1 MSQESEKHAIINPT
15 LHHFGVITTHL
26 EAMLDW
32 YAKVLGMTTNFQS
45 SGGLAFV
52 SNDKAHHRMA
62 LISLPGLRDDP
73 EPPLHAKLQHV
84 AFEYATIDDL
94 LHSWERL
101 KGMGIEPVLA
111 ADHGPTTA
119 FYYQDPDGNSV
130 ELFADNF
137 GDWDQSSEYLRT
149 SPAFHHNPMGTY
161 VDPEQMLAARKA
173 GATAA
178 ELHQHAM
185 AGEFSPARPMN
196 PRVLRSLA

>member
-1 MSQESEKHAIINPT
+1 MSQESEKHPLINPT
-15 LHHFGVITTHL
+15 LHHFGVITTRL
-26 EAMLDW
+26 DAMIDW
-32 YAKVLGMTTNFQS
+32 YAKVLGMTMNFQS

-62 LISLPGLRDDP
+62 LISLPSLRDDP
-73 EPPLHAKLQHV
+73 ETPLRAKLQHV

-94 LHSWERL
+94 LTSWERL
-101 KGMGIEPVLA
+101 KGLGIEPVLS

-137 GDWDQSSEYLRT
+137 GDWDQSREYLRT
-149 SPAFHHNPMGTY
+149 SPAFHQNPMGTY

-178 ELHQHAM
+178 ELHRRAT
-185 AGEFSPARPMN
+185 AGAFAPARPMN
-196 PRVLRSLA
+196 PGVLL